1 MSVRWLMMRRLSS
14 SFIVYP
20 SSFHASGYLSPA
32 AFLLTVW
39 TCQACLV
46 RDVYVG
52 GVATEMNGINYVS
65 PRSWLST
72 SHFCLGFLL
81 FVGHL
86 WHAGRARVSVAGTE
100 RGIDRDTEYVLSL
113 KA

>member
-1 MSVRWLMMRRLSS
+1 MT
-14 SFIVYP
+14 
-20 SSFHASGYLSPA
+20 HAPLGSLNS
-32 AFLLTVW
+32 
-39 TCQACLV
+39 
-46 RDVYVG
+46 VG

-72 SHFCLGFLL
+72 SHFCLAFLL

-113 KA
+113 KPLD